1 LANRLDRRLVELRR
15 RFRELGGKA
24 NARRIVS
31 DELGRNINRLKQQI
45 DGLRQKI
52 EEFIEI
58 GAAAPKTAVPELR
71 RRNGGVFLSFMYI

>member
-1 LANRLDRRLVELRR
+1 LRGQKDIYISIYICEDWRCLLSASIRLANRPDRRLVELRR
-15 RFRELGGKA
+15 RLRELGGKA

-52 EEFIEI
+52 EEFI
-58 GAAAPKTAVPELR
+58 
-71 RRNGGVFLSFMYI
+71 